1 METIKELWSQGV
13 RLCKDHKK
21 IVIVV
26 VIGLIIIIS
35 LVN

>member
-13 RLCKDHKK
+13 HLWKDHKK

-26 VIGLIIIIS
+26 VIALVIIIS